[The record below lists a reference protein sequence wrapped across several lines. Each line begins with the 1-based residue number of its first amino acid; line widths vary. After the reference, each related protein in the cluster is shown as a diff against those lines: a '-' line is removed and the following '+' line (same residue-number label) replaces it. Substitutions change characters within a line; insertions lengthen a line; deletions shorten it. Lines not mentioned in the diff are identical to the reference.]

1 MNKGN
6 SLKLF
11 SSICTCTYVFW
22 LSILSPSLTLFQDG
36 DGLIHLY
43 QKFIID
49 FETKIN
55 LLKVAHFAIL
65 VSRQYPMNEASISYL
80 EGVIQRVRATK
91 KCKKLLEYGK
101 STLDRM
107 ANIDPSVC
115 TQFYWASV
123 LYHKYQKE
131 YFECY
136 MNVMLFLAYAS
147 EESMSHSF
155 KLDLAYCVSVF
166 ALLGENIDNFG
177 ELLAHPIIKGLQG
190 TELDWFYEFL
200 KVFNS

>member
-1 MNKGN
+1 
-6 SLKLF
+6 
-11 SSICTCTYVFW
+11 
-22 LSILSPSLTLFQDG
+22 
-36 DGLIHLY
+36 
-43 QKFIID
+43 
-49 FETKIN
+49 
-55 LLKVAHFAIL
+55 
-65 VSRQYPMNEASISYL
+65 
-80 EGVIQRVRATK
+80 
-91 KCKKLLEYGK
+91 
-101 STLDRM
+101 M

-177 ELLAHPIIKGLQG
+177 ELLAHPIVGHCSLVLCSVSYNILFISIVVK
-190 TELDWFYEFL
+190 
-200 KVFNS
+200 

>member
-91 KCKKLLEYGK
+91 VKCMVEP
-101 STLDRM
+101 
-107 ANIDPSVC
+107 I
-115 TQFYWASV
+115 
-123 LYHKYQKE
+123 LYMKMEIVILH
-131 YFECY
+131 
-136 MNVMLFLAYAS
+136 LS
-147 EESMSHSF
+147 
-155 KLDLAYCVSVF
+155 
-166 ALLGENIDNFG
+166 
-177 ELLAHPIIKGLQG
+177 KGG
-190 TELDWFYEFL
+190 D
-200 KVFNS
+200 